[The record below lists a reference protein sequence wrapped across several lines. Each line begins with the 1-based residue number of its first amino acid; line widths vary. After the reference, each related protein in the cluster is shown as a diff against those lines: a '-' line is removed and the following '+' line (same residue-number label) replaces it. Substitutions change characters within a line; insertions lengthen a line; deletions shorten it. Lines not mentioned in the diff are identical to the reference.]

1 MCPQVN
7 PSVRTSN
14 RRRPAFTMV
23 ELLVVMLILTSL
35 AAMVVG
41 VGWILSQ
48 QQERRLTVVYQ
59 DIILGAIQTYA
70 NLTGGVPANPGD
82 PGPGGTYGEISVQRP
97 PDMTD
102 TQWNIYARSAIL
114 YMDLIKERECV
125 NQLAKLPQG
134 AVLMGV
140 LGQPAAFVDAY
151 GHYMDYRDN
160 RACGGPLL
168 ISGGP
173 DGYIGDEYG
182 AQYAA
187 DDIRSD
193 ERTPE

>member
-1 MCPQVN
+1 MCPSVN
-7 PSVRTSN
+7 SNMRTSN

-23 ELLVVMLILTSL
+23 ELLVVLLILTSL

-41 VGWILSQ
+41 VGRNLAQ
-48 QQERRLTVVYQ
+48 QQERRLTATYQ
-59 DIILGAIQTYA
+59 EIILGAIQKYA
-70 NLTGGVPANPGD
+70 DLTGDVPPNPGD
-82 PGPGGTYGEISVQRP
+82 PGPGGTYGEIAVQRP

-114 YMDLIKERECV
+114 YMNLIEERECL
-125 NQLAKLPQG
+125 NQLTKLPQG
-134 AVLMGV
+134 AILMGQ

-151 GHYMDYRDN
+151 GKYMDYRDN
-160 RACGGPLL
+160 GAYGGPLL

-173 DGYIGDEYG
+173 DGYIGAEYG
-182 AQYAA
+182 AQYAT

-193 ERTPE
+193 ERTPQ